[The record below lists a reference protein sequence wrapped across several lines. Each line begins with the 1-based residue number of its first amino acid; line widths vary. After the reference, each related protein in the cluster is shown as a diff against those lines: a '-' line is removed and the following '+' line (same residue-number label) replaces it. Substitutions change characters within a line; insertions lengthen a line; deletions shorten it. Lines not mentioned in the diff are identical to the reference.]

1 MKLKFLKELI
11 NYDNYQNSI
20 LVFLCLSGF
29 LSGFLN
35 KIASG
40 FDLVFIVLIFAIVD
54 IFFNLLIRKVIF
66 SKNSILLLGI
76 VLLFY
81 SWMIFTLIYSPSQDY
96 KYEKTVNF
104 LVSILFFLY
113 PLFIRKI
120 NFNFIIKLYTIILI
134 PLAIFLVYMKSIT
147 YSIYREEVELFIGY
161 WLDYLSLG
169 FHLGVL
175 VIFLNYFNKNIFLQ
189 VLTLALLFAS
199 SARGP
204 LIFTI
209 FLLLL
214 INFKKNKRIIFNS
227 FFRYKKTFFSL
238 IILTLINLNYIAP
251 LFQKSIGRFSS
262 LGSGIDESV
271 ISRIAMMKY
280 ALYQPFENMSN
291 FLFGNGIGS
300 FGLYYN
306 GVDARGY
313 PHNILLE
320 IFFEMGLFGLII
332 FFFLIV
338 FTIKRFSVRNSI
350 FSVLFFF
357 AFLNAMKSS
366 NLTSLWIFFLFMSG
380 MSINYKIIKANN

>member
-1 MKLKFLKELI
+1 MKLRFPKELI
-11 NYDNYQNSI
+11 NYDNYQNFI
-20 LVFLCLSGF
+20 LVSLFLSGF
-29 LSGFLN
+29 ISGFLN
-35 KIASG
+35 KIIQG
-40 FDLVFIVLIFAIVD
+40 FDLVFIVLIFTIVD
-54 IFFNLLIRKVIF
+54 IFFNLLIRKVTF

-81 SWMIFTLIYSPSQDY
+81 SWMIFTLTYSPSPDY
-96 KYEKTVNF
+96 KYEKAVNF
-104 LVSILFFLY
+104 SVCILFFLY
-113 PLFIRKI
+113 PLFIKKI

-134 PLAIFLVYMKSIT
+134 PLSIFLVYMKSIT
-147 YSIYREEVELFIGY
+147 YSIYREEIELFIGY

-175 VIFLNYFNKNIFLQ
+175 LIFLNYFNKNIFLQ
-189 VLTLALLFAS
+189 FLTLALLFAS

-204 LIFTI
+204 IIFTI
-209 FLLLL
+209 FLLFL

-227 FFRYKKTFFSL
+227 ILRYKKTFFSL
-238 IILTLINLNYIAP
+238 ILLMIINLNYIAP
-251 LFQKSIGRFSS
+251 LFQKSIGRFLS
-262 LGSGIDESV
+262 LGSGIDESA
-271 ISRIAMMKY
+271 ISRVTMMKY
-280 ALYQPFENMSN
+280 ALYQPFENMLN

-320 IFFEMGLFGLII
+320 IFFEMGFFGLII
-332 FFFLIV
+332 FFFLLIL
-338 FTIKRFSVRNSI
+338 TIKRFSVRNSI

-366 NLTSLWIFFLFMSG
+366 NLTSLWMFFLFMSG
-380 MSINYKIIKANN
+380 MSINNKIIKAKN